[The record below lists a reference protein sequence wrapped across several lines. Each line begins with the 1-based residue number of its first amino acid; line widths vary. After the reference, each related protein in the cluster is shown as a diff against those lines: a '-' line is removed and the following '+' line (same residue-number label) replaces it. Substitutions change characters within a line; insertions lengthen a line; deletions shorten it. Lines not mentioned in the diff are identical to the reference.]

1 MDSIHSK
8 MTKDAYLRTVDAS
21 LKELTRAT
29 TLNPYNYLYQLALA
43 DALDAAGKNDA
54 AFQAIQRALTLAP
67 LYEEPRL
74 ALGMHYHRMKRYQ
87 EAEFAY
93 LWAGKAKALNPE
105 GTTNWLDSYR
115 ELLRQT
121 ALEADQARAAL
132 IQQQGR

>member
-1 MDSIHSK
+1 
-8 MTKDAYLRTVDAS
+8 
-21 LKELTRAT
+21 
-29 TLNPYNYLYQLALA
+29 
-43 DALDAAGKNDA
+43 
-54 AFQAIQRALTLAP
+54 
-67 LYEEPRL
+67 
-74 ALGMHYHRMKRYQ
+74 MHYHRMKHYQ

-121 ALEADQARAAL
+121 ALEADQARTAL